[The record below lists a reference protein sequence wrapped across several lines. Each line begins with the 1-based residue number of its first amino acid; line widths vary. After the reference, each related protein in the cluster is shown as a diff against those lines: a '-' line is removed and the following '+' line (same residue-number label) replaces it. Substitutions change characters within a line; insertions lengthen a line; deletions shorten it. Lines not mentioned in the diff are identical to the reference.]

1 MNQTLKPV
9 QQSETLGAQV
19 LQQIKEILLTGRI
32 TPGESLSLRS
42 AAESLGVS
50 MMPVRQAVHQLVA
63 DQALEVTPNRSV
75 RVPVMTAAQFHEVTQ
90 IRLEVESYAVEKAVP
105 NVDPALVQS
114 LRELNAALSKAL
126 TAGGDSLGDAVLLN
140 KTLHFSIYSA
150 ANMPTLVKMIE
161 SLWLR
166 IGPILN
172 YDLRSGSERTRNK
185 VAVAHHDAL
194 INALEAQDI
203 ASARKALQQDIETA
217 YQYIVSQRYA
227 GLASRQGLGTA
238 P

>member
-1 MNQTLKPV
+1 MNQPLKPV

-19 LQQIKEILLTGRI
+19 LQQIKEILLTGQI

-42 AAESLGVS
+42 AAETLGVS

-105 NVDPALVQS
+105 NMDPALVQS
-114 LRELNAALSKAL
+114 LRDLNAGLSEKL

-140 KTLHFSIYSA
+140 KTLHF
-150 ANMPTLVKMIE
+150 
-161 SLWLR
+161 
-166 IGPILN
+166 
-172 YDLRSGSERTRNK
+172 
-185 VAVAHHDAL
+185 
-194 INALEAQDI
+194 
-203 ASARKALQQDIETA
+203 
-217 YQYIVSQRYA
+217 YI
-227 GLASRQGLGTA
+227 
-238 P
+238 

>member
-172 YDLRSGSERTRNK
+172 YDLRSGSERTLNK

-227 GLASRQGLGTA
+227 GLATRHGLGTA